1 MNATMNPVAR
11 IMRFLF
17 FAGLVFLF
25 VLWSFYHFLGHLGL
39 GLGLHLGLEW
49 EDLDVFFWVLVG
61 RHFTVFEWPL
71 LKDFVTNPEHFVIIS
86 IELGFA
92 FVVGLFCGWLQDF
105 AWKRYL
111 KNHMRN

>member
-1 MNATMNPVAR
+1 MNATMNPAAR
-11 IMRFLF
+11 LLRFLF
-17 FAGLVFLF
+17 FSILVLLFL
-25 VLWSFYHFLGHLGL
+25 LWAFSHWLGHL

-49 EDLDVFFWVLVG
+49 EDLDVFSQVLVA
-61 RHFTVFEWPL
+61 RHFSVFEWPL
-71 LKDFVTNPEHFVIIS
+71 LKDFATNPEHSVIIS